1 MRNSFFCI
9 FLFVIVS
16 LSAKAQSFQGYR
28 TNNYTGVN
36 GVFFN
41 PANIAD
47 SRYKWDV
54 NVFAIDGYAGNDQN
68 TLKFKDITRS
78 FNADS
83 LKSKLLTSNGDNLTA
98 LSRVDIL
105 GPSFM
110 FSASKK
116 TSFAVTTR
124 TRVWA
129 NATNIDGRLARAV
142 IDAGEVNNANYP
154 YNFNVSKGDIHTAG
168 WTELG
173 LSWGQVLT
181 NSDSRH
187 QLKFGLTAKYLAGVA
202 DAYLRQ
208 SNLNGS
214 IVNVGGQTQLTNMT
228 GSIQLN
234 TTDANFADYKF
245 RDFFKFN
252 GNGFGGDVGIVYE
265 YRPDMD
271 YSEYEDDRAFNKYK
285 LRVGVSVMDIG
296 QIKFKK
302 STNDAANYN
311 VAIPP
316 GGTFALSN
324 FQDRSVS
331 EYTDVLNAS
340 PYFTNVGTG
349 STEYK
354 ISIPTTVQ
362 ANVDYNINDR
372 WFVNLAGQIATSK
385 TEGLN
390 LYAFNS
396 YTLTPRYDV
405 ERFGISVPIN
415 YNELTDFN
423 AGISFRFGPVFLGS
437 GSVIT
442 ALFDNNKQADLHLG
456 VRFGMPYKKVKKT
469 DTDGDGIYDKEDQCP
484 TVPGVARYNGCPVP
498 DRDGDGVNDEEDKCP
513 DEPGLARYQGCPI
526 PDRDGDGINDE
537 IDECPDQP
545 GSGQFKGCPDTDG
558 DGIPDKDD
566 KCPTVAGVAKY
577 QGCPIP
583 DRDGDGIN
591 DEEDLCPDKPGPAS
605 SRGCPVEEV
614 AVRITADFKNI
625 LFDFGKAT
633 IRPESLPIIERA
645 AQTMNEQIPNSTFY
659 IDGYTD
665 NKGSVQVNKKISQQ
679 RAQAVASALI
689 AAGVE
694 KSRLTARG
702 FGKDNPKCENDTE
715 EGRQCN
721 RRVEVVIRNID
732 QKQSTS
738 TIKVNN

>member
-1 MRNSFFCI
+1 MRNSICCI
-9 FLFVIVS
+9 VLFVMITFT
-16 LSAKAQSFQGYR
+16 ANAQSFQGYR

-47 SRYKWDV
+47 SRYKWDI
-54 NVFAIDGYAGNDQN
+54 NIFSIDGYAGNNQS

-83 LKSKLLTSNGDNLTA
+83 LKSKLLSSSGDDLSA
-98 LSRVDIL
+98 LSRIDIL
-105 GPSFM
+105 GPSVM
-110 FSASKK
+110 FSAGRK
-116 TSFAVTTR
+116 TAFAITTR

-129 NATNIDGRLARAV
+129 NATDVDGRLARAI
-142 IDAGEVNNANYP
+142 IDGGEVNNASYP
-154 YNFNVSKGDIHTAG
+154 YNFNVSQGDVHTAG

-173 LSWGQVLT
+173 LTWGQVLT
-181 NSDSRH
+181 PSDSKH
-187 QLKFGLTAKYLAGVA
+187 QFKLGITAKYLAGTA

-214 IVNVGGQTQLTNMT
+214 IINAGGQTYLTNTT

-234 TTDANFADYKF
+234 TTAANFADYKF

-252 GNGFGGDVGIVYE
+252 GNGFGGDVGMIYE
-265 YRPDMD
+265 YRPNTD
-271 YSEYEDDRAFNKYK
+271 YSDYEDDRAFHKYK
-285 LRVGVSVMDIG
+285 LRIGVAVMDIG

-302 STNDAANYN
+302 SSNEAANYSVN
-311 VAIPP
+311 IPP
-316 GGTFALSN
+316 GETFGLSIFN
-324 FQDRSVS
+324 DRSVS
-331 EYTDVLNAS
+331 DYNDLLNAS
-340 PYFTNVGTG
+340 TYFTNLGTG
-349 STEYK
+349 ETEYK
-354 ISIPTTVQ
+354 ISIPTNIQ
-362 ANVDYNINDR
+362 ANIDYNFNDR
-372 WFVNLAGQIATSK
+372 WFLNLAGQFATSK

-396 YTLTPRYDV
+396 FTLTPRYDV
-405 ERFGISVPIN
+405 EKFGISLPIN

-423 AGISFRFGPVFLGS
+423 AGLSFRFGPLFLGS

-456 VRFGMPYKKVKKT
+456 IRFGMPYKKEKKT
-469 DTDGDGIYDKEDQCP
+469 DTDGDGVYDKEDECP
-484 TVPGVARYNGCPVP
+484 TTPGVARYNGCPVP
-498 DRDGDGVNDEEDKCP
+498 DKDGDGVNDEEDQCP
-513 DEPGLARYQGCPI
+513 DQPGLAKYNGCPI
-526 PDRDGDGINDE
+526 PDSDGDGVNDE
-537 IDECPDQP
+537 VDECPNQA
-545 GSGQFKGCPDTDG
+545 GLAQFKGCPDTDG

-566 KCPTVAGVAKY
+566 KCPTQAGTAKY
-577 QGCPIP
+577 NGCPIP
-583 DRDGDGIN
+583 DSDGDGIN
-591 DEEDLCPDKPGPAS
+591 DEEDLCPNQAGPAS
-605 SRGCPVEEV
+605 SKGCPVEEV

-633 IRPESLPIIERA
+633 IRPESMSIIEKA
-645 AQTMNEQIPNSTFY
+645 AETMNTQIPNSTFY

-665 NKGSVQVNKKISQQ
+665 NKGSVAVNKKISQQ
-679 RAQAVASALI
+679 RAQAVANALI
-689 AAGVE
+689 KAGVE
-694 KSRLTARG
+694 KSRITARG

-738 TIKVNN
+738 TIKLQ